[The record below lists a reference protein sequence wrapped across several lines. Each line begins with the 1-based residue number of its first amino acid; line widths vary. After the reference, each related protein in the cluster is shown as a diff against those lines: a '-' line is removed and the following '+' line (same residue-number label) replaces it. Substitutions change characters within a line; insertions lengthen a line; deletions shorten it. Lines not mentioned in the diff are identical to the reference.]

1 MVLHWQQRSCVRMIH
16 PLVED
21 FSQLKDL
28 EIENKLQ
35 DLSKKYWQ
43 TSNPAVKQQISIFID
58 LYKTELSFRRAKLVE
73 QQYQKR
79 DKDLDN
85 LIKVS

>member
-1 MVLHWQQRSCVRMIH
+1 MIH
-16 PLVED
+16 PLAED
-21 FSQLKDL
+21 FSQLKDI

-43 TSNPAVKQQISIFID
+43 TANPSVKEQISIFIG
-58 LYKTELSFRRAKLVE
+58 LYKTELSSRRAKLVE

-79 DKDLDN
+79 DKDLDS

>member
-1 MVLHWQQRSCVRMIH
+1 MIH

-28 EIENKLQ
+28 EIETKLQ

-43 TSNPAVKQQISIFID
+43 TSNPSVKQQISIFID

>member
-1 MVLHWQQRSCVRMIH
+1 MIH

-28 EIENKLQ
+28 EIETKLQ

-43 TSNPAVKQQISIFID
+43 TSNPSVKQQISIFIE
-58 LYKTELSFRRAKLVE
+58 LYKTELSYRRAKLVE

>member
-1 MVLHWQQRSCVRMIH
+1 MIH

-28 EIENKLQ
+28 EIETKLQ

-43 TSNPAVKQQISIFID
+43 TSNPSVKQQISIFIE
-58 LYKTELSFRRAKLVE
+58 LYKTELSYRRTKLVE

>member
-1 MVLHWQQRSCVRMIH
+1 MIH

-28 EIENKLQ
+28 EIETKLQ

-43 TSNPAVKQQISIFID
+43 TSNPSVKQQISIFIE

>member
-1 MVLHWQQRSCVRMIH
+1 MIH
-16 PLVED
+16 PLAED
-21 FSQLKDL
+21 FSQLKDI

-43 TSNPAVKQQISIFID
+43 TSNPSVKEQISIFIG
-58 LYKTELSFRRAKLVE
+58 LYKTELSYRRAKLVE